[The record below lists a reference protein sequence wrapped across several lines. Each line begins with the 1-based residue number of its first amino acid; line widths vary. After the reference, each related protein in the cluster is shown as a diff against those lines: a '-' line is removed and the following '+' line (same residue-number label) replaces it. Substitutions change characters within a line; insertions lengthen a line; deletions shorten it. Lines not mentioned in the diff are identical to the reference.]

1 VRQKPVLDE
10 LAEFSSWY
18 EKEYAKYCEE
28 NNIPEAEREELGLV
42 NEIAQAKLKEKERD
56 KASGI
61 ECGSLSEAKRKKEA
75 LLELTDFPFSN
86 LVKEKP
92 ETWFNILSFFGI
104 DFSFPSDYLYRHK
117 DGTAKNI
124 VLLNKGLHEFMA
136 VRKKFKLNVV
146 NLGLRIFQKN
156 KGTKSEGEYRLM

>member
-75 LLELTDFPFSN
+75 L
-86 LVKEKP
+86 
-92 ETWFNILSFFGI
+92 
-104 DFSFPSDYLYRHK
+104 
-117 DGTAKNI
+117 
-124 VLLNKGLHEFMA
+124 
-136 VRKKFKLNVV
+136 
-146 NLGLRIFQKN
+146 
-156 KGTKSEGEYRLM
+156 

>member
-1 VRQKPVLDE
+1 M
-10 LAEFSSWY
+10 
-18 EKEYAKYCEE
+18 
-28 NNIPEAEREELGLV
+28 
-42 NEIAQAKLKEKERD
+42 KEKEAD

-61 ECGSLSEAKRKKEA
+61 ECGSLSEAKRKKQ
-75 LLELTDFPFSN
+75 ELQEITDFPFSN

-92 ETWFNILSFFGI
+92 ETWFNILEFYGI

-124 VLLNKGLHEFMA
+124 VLLNKGLHELMST
-136 VRKKFKLNVV
+136 RKKFKLKVI

-156 KGTKSEGEYRLM
+156 KGAKSEATYRIV